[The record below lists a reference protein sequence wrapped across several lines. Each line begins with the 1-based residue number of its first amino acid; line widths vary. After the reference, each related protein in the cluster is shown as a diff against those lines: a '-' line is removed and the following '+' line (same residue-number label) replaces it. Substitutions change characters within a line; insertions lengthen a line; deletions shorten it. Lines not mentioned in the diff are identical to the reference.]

1 MSEPVLLSLGGNVGD
16 RLETLTAAVFALE
29 DVEGLAVADV
39 SGVYETPPWPP
50 PGEPGAVEQA
60 PFYNLVVRALTT
72 LDPHALLSELQ
83 LLEAAFGR
91 DRSRE
96 QRWGPRILD
105 IDVLLHGDR
114 ELDTPD
120 LVVPHPRLAERAFV
134 LVPLMEVLPGGQLP
148 DGRRLSSLLGALAPV
163 EGIELVL
170 RPDELPSRRVPRPE
184 GPSAPGAYLAGEEGG
199 AVAEPGDDAAGD
211 ARGGERERGR

>member
-1 MSEPVLLSLGGNVGD
+1 MSEEVLLSLGSNVGD
-16 RLETLTAAVFALE
+16 RLETLIAAVFALE

-50 PGEPGAVEQA
+50 PGEPGAVDQE
-60 PFYNLVVRALTT
+60 PFLNLVARGVTSLE
-72 LDPHALLSELQ
+72 PHELLAELQ
-83 LLEAAFGR
+83 LVEAAFGR

-105 IDVLLHGDR
+105 IDLLLHGER
-114 ELDTPD
+114 ELETDE
-120 LVVPHPRLAERAFV
+120 LVVPHPRIAERAFV
-134 LVPLMEVLPGGQLP
+134 LVPLMEVLPGGALP
-148 DGRRLSSLLGALAPV
+148 DGRRLSSLLSALTPI

-184 GPSAPGAYLAGEEGG
+184 GPSAPPAYLAPDQRPDERDEDDEDEG
-199 AVAEPGDDAAGD
+199 AGD
-211 ARGGERERGR
+211 GGPR